1 MELITAQENWRD
13 EFGQNAVAKITQ
25 LIEDEG
31 IVIQERFQNSLSNSY
46 EYECDIKD
54 GKCIQRKIIVPQ
66 FTDDDALIKTF
77 ALASGL
83 GHDYVQNNVKGW
95 KAKFLSSKH
104 PLARYIKEKTAW
116 EKSQKILEHLGIM
129 PNPNENAEKPSIEFK
144 KICSQS
150 EFFSY
155 KRRCLSTYK
164 DDLFDSMITPFKK
177 LLNIALYL
185 IKLQILIYIILGLL
199 YVFNQNNVP
208 VPEWSGIGTLDPKDI
223 YKLSFHIFTAIVS
236 LHLFIVVTIKVIFLR
251 SGDFSRSEN
260 DG

>member
-25 LIEDEG
+25 LIEEEG

-46 EYECDIKD
+46 EYERDIKD

-83 GHDYVQNNVKGW
+83 GHHYVQNNVKGW

-104 PLARYIKEKTAW
+104 PLARYIKEKSAW
-116 EKSQKILEHLGIM
+116 KKTQGILESIGVL
-129 PNPNENAEKPSIEFK
+129 PDENEEKPSIEFK

-155 KRRCLSTYK
+155 KRCCLSTYK
-164 DDLFDSMITPFKK
+164 DELFNSMIIPFKK

-185 IKLQILIYIILGLL
+185 IKLQILIYTILGLL

-208 VPEWSGIGTLDPKDI
+208 VPEWMGISTLNPKDI
-223 YKLSFHIFTAIVS
+223 YKLSFHIFTTIVS
-236 LHLFIVVTIKVIFLR
+236 LHLFIVVSIKVIFLR

>member
-1 MELITAQENWRD
+1 
-13 EFGQNAVAKITQ
+13 
-25 LIEDEG
+25 
-31 IVIQERFQNSLSNSY
+31 
-46 EYECDIKD
+46 
-54 GKCIQRKIIVPQ
+54 
-66 FTDDDALIKTF
+66 
-77 ALASGL
+77 
-83 GHDYVQNNVKGW
+83 
-95 KAKFLSSKH
+95 
-104 PLARYIKEKTAW
+104 
-116 EKSQKILEHLGIM
+116 M

-236 LHLFIVVTIKVIFLR
+236 LHLFIVVTIKVLGVVIFPGVRMMDREAALNALIVTILIGLV
-251 SGDFSRSEN
+251 STGIYFFTIYVPHGGEN
-260 DG
+260 HIICDYNHYDIFDVIFCF

>member
-104 PLARYIKEKTAW
+104 PLAD
-116 EKSQKILEHLGIM
+116 ILRKKQLGK
-129 PNPNENAEKPSIEFK
+129 N
-144 KICSQS
+144 
-150 EFFSY
+150 
-155 KRRCLSTYK
+155 
-164 DDLFDSMITPFKK
+164 
-177 LLNIALYL
+177 
-185 IKLQILIYIILGLL
+185 
-199 YVFNQNNVP
+199 
-208 VPEWSGIGTLDPKDI
+208 
-223 YKLSFHIFTAIVS
+223 
-236 LHLFIVVTIKVIFLR
+236 LR
-251 SGDFSRSEN
+251 KF
-260 DG
+260 